1 MSRKT
6 RPTALHTTRK
16 LPAAAAA
23 SALCLGLAAQAL
35 AQTAAPAPAQTIE
48 VTGIRASIMK
58 SIATKRNAD
67 TNIEAVT
74 AEDVGKMPDK
84 NIADALSRL
93 PGVNVQYGGA
103 LALDEAERVA
113 IRGMSPNLNLIT
125 INGHALSS
133 GDWHV
138 GDQAGSGRS
147 VGFGLMPSQ
156 LIGQSIVYKTSRA
169 DITEGGISGSVD
181 IITRKPLDFTKPL
194 SGEVSLGL
202 VHAALAKKTDPQVS
216 GLIAWKNDTNTFGV
230 LGQFFKEDRHLR
242 RDGQE
247 IFGYNV
253 VTTAQATASGNPA
266 LAGKRLTGSLNS
278 AMFEGVRERSGG
290 YVGLQFKPN
299 QDLELNASA
308 FYSKLNAENYNSSGY
323 ALPYGLVNNAGYLIQ
338 NAVITGDTITKA
350 NIVRPT
356 GSTANV
362 VGLQFDHFKR
372 QGAESI
378 SSFYDIDGKWNVLP
392 SLTLK
397 ARVGYTEGSGTTAS
411 QPSLVYGL
419 LNPQSVNFSQTQG
432 APAEYNIQNA
442 SGTNIDLTKVANF
455 NMLTNQGAAVKAV
468 DKENYFHF
476 DGDFKADWSVLTNV
490 KFGARAATHK
500 RTYAVVNP
508 RWNAQDDANGPI
520 PTTAANYPF
529 IPIAGGTLIKT
540 TTLPDSAR
548 PTPATVYPGN
558 WFNGASG
565 NFPRELFRFNA
576 DQMKAFT
583 DQYINWDPVLN
594 RNLSGGFEVKE
605 QNTAAYV
612 MGEFEFMPSL
622 SGNAGVR
629 LVQTKL
635 ESVSYQAL
643 TSGTGVGQCVVL
655 QPCAVPGAIVG
666 SRVAT
671 YVQRVVNTTKNDT
684 LPSLNLRWD
693 VDKDLIARFA
703 LSRSLGRANY
713 NELAGAV
720 TLNDTLLTGSSGN
733 PLLKPI
739 TSDNVDLS
747 LAWYFAPR
755 AYVSGGVFA
764 QELRNYV
771 KTGVSA
777 IDYFNIAQNKI
788 TTYAVTSRIGVGAK
802 VSGVEAALELPVG
815 AGFGL
820 NINGTYVNSKD
831 DDGAPLLGTSKFTYN
846 LRGFYESDAFSASL
860 AWNYRTDYAIGFV
873 GNGTL
878 QPIVNNLGVITQYNG
893 QHRYAAGGALSLS
906 LGYKF
911 TKDISLH
918 FDGNNLNDPIRHTY
932 YINKDAPGYWH
943 QNGRQYFLTLRAK
956 I

>member
-6 RPTALHTTRK
+6 RTPSLRL
-16 LPAAAAA
+16 LPGAAAA
-23 SALCLGLAAQAL
+23 SALCLGLATPVL
-35 AQTAAPAPAQTIE
+35 AQTNTAKAEPTQTIE

-181 IITRKPLDFTKPL
+181 IITRKPLDFKKPL

-216 GLIAWKNDTNTFGV
+216 GLIAWKNDSNTFGV

-290 YVGLQFKPN
+290 YVGVQFKPN

-372 QGAESI
+372 EGAESI

-442 SGTNIDLTKVANF
+442 AGTNIDLTKVANF

-476 DGDFKADWSVLTNV
+476 DADFKADWSVLTNV

-529 IPIAGGTLIKT
+529 TPVAGGTLIKT

-548 PTPATVYPGN
+548 PTPATLYPSN

-576 DQMKAFT
+576 DQMKTFT

-622 SGNAGVR
+622 TGNAGLR

-643 TSGTGVGQCVVL
+643 TSGTGPGQCVVL

-703 LSRSLGRANY
+703 VSRSLGRANY

-739 TSDNVDLS
+739 TSDNVDVS

-820 NINGTYVNSKD
+820 NINGTYVSSKD

-878 QPIVNNLGVITQYNG
+878 QPIVNTAGVITQYNG

-932 YINKDAPGYWH
+932 YLNKDAPGYWH

>member
-1 MSRKT
+1 MSNFR
-6 RPTALHTTRK
+6 R
-16 LPAAAAA
+16 LPIAAAV
-23 SALCLGLAAQAL
+23 SALCMGVSAGAL
-35 AQTAAPAPAQTIE
+35 AQQAPAARAAKPVEAQTVE
-48 VTGIRASIMK
+48 VTGIRASILK
-58 SIATKRNAD
+58 SILTKREAD
-67 TNIEAVT
+67 SNIEAVT

-113 IRGMSPNLNLIT
+113 IRGTSPNLNLIT
-125 INGHALSS
+125 INSHALSS

-169 DITEGGISGSVD
+169 DITEGGIAGSVD
-181 IITRKPLDFTKPL
+181 IITRKPLSFKKGI

-216 GLIAWKNDTNTFGV
+216 GLLNWRNDNGTFGV

-253 VTTAQATASGNPA
+253 VTVAQATAAGNPD

-278 AMFEGVRERSGG
+278 AMFQGVRKRSGAYLG
-290 YVGLQFKPN
+290 VQFKPTK
-299 QDLELNASA
+299 DVELNASA
-308 FYSKLNAENYNSSGY
+308 FYSKLDAENYNSSAY
-323 ALPYGLVNNAGYLIQ
+323 ALPFGLVNGGGYLIQ
-338 NAVITGDTITKA
+338 NARISGDTITSA
-350 NIVRPT
+350 NIVRPA

-372 QGAESI
+372 EGAEST
-378 SSFYDIDGKWNVLP
+378 SSFYDVDGKWNV
-392 SLTLK
+392 SSALTLRG
-397 ARVGYTEGSGTTAS
+397 RVGYTEGSGTTAS

-419 LNPQSVNFSQTQG
+419 LNPQSVTFSQTQG
-432 APAEYNIQNA
+432 APAQYTLLNA
-442 SGTNIDLTKVANF
+442 AGTAIDLTRVGNF
-455 NMLTNQGAAVKAV
+455 SLLTNQGAAVKAL
-468 DKENYFHF
+468 DKENYFHI
-476 DGDFKADWSVLTNV
+476 DGDWKFEKGFLSTL
-490 KFGARAATHK
+490 KFGARNATHK
-500 RTYAVVNP
+500 RTYAVINP
-508 RWNAQDDANGPI
+508 RWNVQDDANGPI
-520 PTTAANYPF
+520 PAASAAFPF
-529 IPIAGGTLIKT
+529 TPITGGTLIRT
-540 TTLPDSAR
+540 TALPDSAR
-548 PTPATVYPGN
+548 PVPATLYPGN
-558 WFNGASG
+558 WFNGADG
-565 NFPRELFRFNA
+565 NFPRDLFRFNA

-583 DQYINWDPVLN
+583 DRNINWDPVLN
-594 RNLSGGFEVKE
+594 RNLSAGFEVKE
-605 QNTAAYV
+605 ENTAAYV
-612 MGEFEFMPSL
+612 MGEFEVSPAL
-622 SGNAGVR
+622 TGNLGVR
-629 LVQTKL
+629 FVQTKL

-643 TSGTGVGQCVVL
+643 TSGIAAGQCVPL

-671 YVQRVVNTTKNDT
+671 YVQRIVNTTNDDV
-684 LPSLNLRWD
+684 LPSLNLRWALD
-693 VDKDLIARFA
+693 RSLIARGA
-703 LSRSLGRANY
+703 ISRSLGRANY

-739 TSDNVDLS
+739 ISDNVDLS

-764 QELRNYV
+764 QKLDGYV

-777 IDYFNIAQNKI
+777 IDYFNIAQNRV
-788 TTYAVTSRIGVGAK
+788 TTYAVTSRKGVGAK
-802 VSGVEAALELPVG
+802 LSGAEAAVELPVG
-815 AGFGL
+815 AGFGFNL
-820 NINGTYVNSKD
+820 NGTYVDSKD

-846 LRGFYESDAFSASL
+846 LRGFYEDDKFSASL

-873 GNGTL
+873 GDGTL
-878 QPIVNNLGVITQYNG
+878 KPITNAAGVITQYNG

-906 LGYKF
+906 LGWRVAKN
-911 TKDISLH
+911 ISLH
-918 FDGNNLNDPIRHTY
+918 FDANNLNDPIRHTY

-943 QNGRQYFLTLRAK
+943 QNGRQFFFALRAK
-956 I
+956 M